1 MEWTEWLRNYHRDH
15 MEEYLREEMQECGLP
30 GEIHKEKAFMG
41 KKEVDRY
48 WVEIADGIL
57 LEGICF
63 EDIQKLCESS
73 EKDVEPEELIKVLC
87 EGWTE
92 EYRFME
98 ENRQTKYRKPGA
110 IRRYRW

>member
-41 KKEVDRY
+41 EKEVDRY

-73 EKDVEPEELIKVLC
+73 GRKSGSVVS
-87 EGWTE
+87 EGSSTISVPCYDEYKTE
-92 EYRFME
+92 
-98 ENRQTKYRKPGA
+98 
-110 IRRYRW
+110 